1 MKQDLKVRLAQPSD
15 MRIIIAM
22 IDEAAGWLRGKG
34 TDQWASPFPNRK
46 ARDARVRRGLTG
58 GKTWIA
64 EEANE
69 AVATITFRPDA
80 NPKLWNA
87 LEQGDRAVYV
97 SRVVVSRRAAGQE
110 IGARLIDWAGYRAR
124 EQWGAE
130 WIRIDVWTT
139 NDALHRYYKDHGFQF
154 CRLCGDTEYPS
165 AALFQKPTLG
175 ISPRA

>member
-69 AVATITFRPDA
+69 AVATISLLP
-80 NPKLWNA
+80 WN
-87 LEQGDRAVYV
+87 RATER
-97 SRVVVSRRAAGQE
+97 STCPEWSSAAG
-110 IGARLIDWAGYRAR
+110 
-124 EQWGAE
+124 
-130 WIRIDVWTT
+130 
-139 NDALHRYYKDHGFQF
+139 
-154 CRLCGDTEYPS
+154 
-165 AALFQKPTLG
+165 
-175 ISPRA
+175 PRDRKSEPD